1 MDRSITAVVS
11 TIGVALPNYVIGF
24 LLIEVFA
31 IRLGWF
37 PVGGWGSPIDVV
49 LPVIAFSLYPM
60 ALMTR
65 YTRASTLEVINSD
78 YVRMGRARGLS
89 ERRVVL
95 RYVLRTSLIPLI
107 TIMGPQIPNI
117 LTGSIFIEATF
128 ALPGLGSYFTTA
140 SLHRDYPLIMAL
152 VLIVAVLWGVV
163 LHRQR
168 HRLRARGSPGAA
180 GRTVTMTTVQVPVPV
195 PEPAPM
201 PATAVTTRRAS
212 SSFWRAAWYRYR
224 RNKLALVAGAFV
236 IIILLTGILAPLISP
251 YSETNND
258 LLHTLSGASLHHLLG
273 TDQLGRDTLTRVIW
287 GARTSMTVAIGATAI
302 GAVIG
307 LPIGIL
313 AGWLGGGFDW
323 VALRLFELFTMVPTI
338 LAALLFITVFGVNI
352 WKLSLFIGITLWVG
366 FGRLAGPS
374 SSLSATASS
383 CRRRGPAGSR
393 SGGS

>member
-1 MDRSITAVVS
+1 VIAYIGQRILSLLFVLFLATIAIFAMMHAVPGGPFSFTQGDMTPQAIHNIMVKYGLAEPIWRQYLNWIWQLLHGYLGIPFEEPTMTVNHLIASAWPITLIVGSLTIALSFGGGIIMGCAAALRHNTWVDRSITAVVS

-37 PVGGWGSPIDVV
+37 PVGGWGNPIDVI

-89 ERRVVL
+89 ERRVVF

-152 VLIVAVLWGVV
+152 VLIVAVLWGVCYIASDIAYV
-163 LHRQR
+163 LVDPRVR
-168 HRLRARGSPGAA
+168 VEG
-180 GRTVTMTTVQVPVPV
+180 
-195 PEPAPM
+195 
-201 PATAVTTRRAS
+201 
-212 SSFWRAAWYRYR
+212 
-224 RNKLALVAGAFV
+224 
-236 IIILLTGILAPLISP
+236 
-251 YSETNND
+251 
-258 LLHTLSGASLHHLLG
+258 LS
-273 TDQLGRDTLTRVIW
+273 R
-287 GARTSMTVAIGATAI
+287 
-302 GAVIG
+302 
-307 LPIGIL
+307 
-313 AGWLGGGFDW
+313 
-323 VALRLFELFTMVPTI
+323 
-338 LAALLFITVFGVNI
+338 
-352 WKLSLFIGITLWVG
+352 
-366 FGRLAGPS
+366 
-374 SSLSATASS
+374 
-383 CRRRGPAGSR
+383 
-393 SGGS
+393 